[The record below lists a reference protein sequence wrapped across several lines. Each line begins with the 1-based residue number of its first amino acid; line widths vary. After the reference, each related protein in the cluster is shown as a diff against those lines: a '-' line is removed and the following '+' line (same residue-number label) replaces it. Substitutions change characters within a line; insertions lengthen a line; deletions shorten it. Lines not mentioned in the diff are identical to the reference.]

1 MSRFAPSRL
10 RQAGGPHHGFFLMP
24 LSQRIVGLDAVR
36 GCAILAM
43 TLYHQSL
50 VIRPGGGWGAFAEFL
65 GYLSAPLFLYIS
77 GAAAALHERRHR
89 WPLKMTV
96 HGGLL
101 FLMAYAIDLVVLR
114 DARVDW
120 DIFQIIGAC
129 YAGLGLLGTLGQG
142 LLRHAALAAVLLV
155 PALVPALRPDRGFFP
170 PWPFGLYFAAGYLM
184 AQFGLSSRL
193 RRWSIRCSA
202 LAGLVGFLLV
212 FSWNPPPDRTRP
224 EGFLFLL
231 ALAYALLVASLEA
244 ERLGLLGGRGFAVMV
259 RWGRY
264 PLTLYFAQQL
274 ATVARLRLPLPLAPS
289 GAWLVQAAAL
299 LALMHAATFVLE
311 RFPALDVGWW
321 LRQAERLALRG
332 ATPRGAPGPS

>member
-10 RQAGGPHHGFFLMP
+10 RQAGGPHPAFFLMP
-24 LSQRIVGLDAVR
+24 LSQRIIGLDAVR

-50 VIRPGGGWGAFAEFL
+50 VIKPGGGWRSFAAFL
-65 GYLSAPLFLYIS
+65 GYLSAPLFLFIS

-89 WPLKMTV
+89 WPLKMVV

-101 FLMAYAIDLVVLR
+101 FLMAYAIDLVVQR
-114 DARVDW
+114 DPRVDW

-142 LLRHAALAAVLLV
+142 LRKHAALAAVLLI

-170 PWPFGLYFAAGYLM
+170 PWPFGLYFVSGYLV
-184 AQFGLSSRL
+184 ALLGLSSRL

-202 LAGLVGFLLV
+202 LAGLGGFLLV

-224 EGFLFLL
+224 EGFFFLL
-231 ALAYALLVASLEA
+231 PLAYALLIAALEA
-244 ERLGLLGGRGFAVMV
+244 ERLGLLGSRGLAVLV
-259 RWGRY
+259 RWGKY

-274 ATVARLRLPLPLAPS
+274 ATVARLRLHLPLAPT
-289 GAWLVQAAAL
+289 GAWIVQAAAL
-299 LALMHAATFVLE
+299 LALMHAATFILE
-311 RFPALDVGWW
+311 RFPVLDMGWW
-321 LRQAERLALRG
+321 LRQAERLALRS
-332 ATPRGAPGPS
+332 AAPPAAPGPN